1 MSQARDLADLGSS
14 AEAGTVTGSNVII
27 NGDMTIAQR
36 STSASASDGSYVSL
50 DRFLTSVSGG
60 GAYTLS
66 QETDVPSGQGFKNSM
81 KVTVDTA
88 DTSIATTDYY
98 VVQYRIEGQDIPH
111 FMLGTSNAIKVTLSF
126 WVKSSLTG
134 NFGGSLE
141 NNAVNR
147 SYPFQYNISTANT
160 WEKITK
166 TFQLDTS
173 GTWLTTNGT
182 GLKIML
188 DFGSGTTY
196 QGTADAWASANYH
209 TASSSVQLIG
219 TASATWYMT
228 GLKLEAGTTAT
239 DFKHESYA
247 ENLAKCQRYFETNY
261 PEGKYPADVIGD
273 IVGAGLTYRTG
284 VATTYQNWPFKVRKR
299 ANPTMVAYN
308 GLDGGTG
315 DWRGSGSTDFSVTL
329 YDNEEY
335 FSAGIV
341 ATDTAIRSAFYTAD
355 AEL

>member
-1 MSQARDLADLGSS
+1 MSRARDLADLGGS
-14 AEAGTVTGSNVII
+14 ADAGTVTGENVII
-27 NGDMTIAQR
+27 NGGMTVAQR

-98 VVQYRIEGQDIPH
+98 VVQYRIEGQNISH
-111 FMLGTSNAIKVTLSF
+111 FMLGTSDAIKVTLSF

-219 TASATWYMT
+219 TGSATWYMT

-239 DFKHESYA
+239 DFEHEGYA
-247 ENLAKCQRYFETNY
+247 ETLAKCKRYYQSIDYWHDYGSTSSAGNVFYYTNFSF
-261 PEGKYPADVIGD
+261 PVPMRASPSMTASAWNSNTGNAQTRWTSTVVNGWILADVCPTACIMRG
-273 IVGAGLTYRTG
+273 
-284 VATTYQNWPFKVRKR
+284 NH
-299 ANPTMVAYN
+299 ANIYN
-308 GLDGGTG
+308 YMKG
-315 DWRGSGSTDFSVTL
+315 RGKF
-329 YDNEEY
+329 
-335 FSAGIV
+335 
-341 ATDTAIRSAFYTAD
+341 D